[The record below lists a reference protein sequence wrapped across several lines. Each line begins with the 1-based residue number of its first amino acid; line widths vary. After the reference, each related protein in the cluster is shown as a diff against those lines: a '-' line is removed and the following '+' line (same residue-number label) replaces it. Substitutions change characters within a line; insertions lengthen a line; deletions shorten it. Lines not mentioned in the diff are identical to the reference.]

1 MNTPSESNTQTDLS
15 RVLAKINEI
24 AEKSADGDYIYRG
37 EPECYEKV
45 SSTLYRIVPSMEGIH
60 FDIADFQNSTLEQAK
75 AYIGKTDNID
85 ETDDIGILTELQH
98 FEGRTNLIDFTE
110 NYLIA
115 LYFAC
120 DGSPDEAGRVILL
133 KRELDDYQ
141 IRRPRRTTP
150 RVESQRSVFVESPT
164 GFVEPDPD
172 LVVTIPAELKQPL
185 LDYLRKSLRISV
197 ETIYS
202 DLHGFI
208 RRSHHA
214 EFLKGLACQTK
225 SEKAKTFKKKQK
237 HREKAIKHY
246 TEALKLNSKY
256 AAAYNNRGNAYAAEG
271 DAIGDFERAIQD
283 FDEAIALKPELAAA
297 YNNRGNTYQAK
308 GDFERAIQ
316 DFRNSIALNPK
327 DAAAYYNMGN
337 AYNGI
342 DRLDI
347 AIENYSKAIE
357 LNPEF
362 AAAYY
367 NRGVAWLHLSEWENA
382 RADLTTAREKG
393 IDISAAFHNA
403 YGSVAAFEAK
413 LDVRVPEDIAALL
426 SKENSR

>member
-1 MNTPSESNTQTDLS
+1 MNTSNESNAQTSLS
-15 RVLAKINEI
+15 RVLAKIAEI
-24 AEKSADGDYIYRG
+24 GKNAAEGDYIYRG
-37 EPECYEKV
+37 ESKTHDKV
-45 SSTLYRIVPSMEGIH
+45 CSTLYRIVPSMEGIH
-60 FDIADFQNSTLEQAK
+60 FDIADFQNSILEEAK

-98 FEGRTNLIDFTE
+98 FDGRTNLIDFTE

-133 KRELDDYQ
+133 KRESDDYE
-141 IRRPRRTTP
+141 IRRPRRTIT

-164 GFVEPDPD
+164 GFVEPDIE
-172 LVVTIPAELKQPL
+172 VTIPAELKQPL

-197 ETIYS
+197 ETVYS

-208 RRSHHA
+208 RRGHHA

-271 DAIGDFERAIQD
+271 DAIGDFDRAIQD
-283 FDEAIALKPELAAA
+283 FDEAIALKPKLAAA
-297 YNNRGNTYQAK
+297 YYNRGNTYQAK

-403 YGSVAAFEAK
+403 YGSVENFEAQH
-413 LDVRVPEDIAALL
+413 DVQVPEDIAALL
-426 SKENSR
+426 SKENSP